1 MDRESIFKPAHKLNI
16 LIYFIIL
23 GMILCL
29 GYTNY
34 WNINMVYIMSTL
46 FTILIISE
54 ILSQSKNFILKINN
68 KLISYKDDKKI
79 IKWENVTRFEA
90 ELGFFNNP
98 SKIIIYTHENSETLL
113 LKNYNK
119 NNLAKVV
126 IALNHHQENFRNNI

>member
-1 MDRESIFKPAHKLNI
+1 
-16 LIYFIIL
+16 
-23 GMILCL
+23 
-29 GYTNY
+29 
-34 WNINMVYIMSTL
+34 MSRKCGSSTAD
-46 FTILIISE
+46 
-54 ILSQSKNFILKINN
+54 LSNF
-68 KLISYKDDKKI
+68 DDKKI

-119 NNLAKVV
+119 NNLDKVV